1 MPMKEI
7 KKKTIGNYELV
18 THQVTDD
25 EDDFFLDDVKE
36 IVKAFNNKQNKNKKD
51 EIMIRGLSGEWRTLK
66 YLKKSLITE
75 EDIDEYFDSKVD
87 DSKKF
92 KSFSQL
98 EITVTKYKN

>member
-1 MPMKEI
+1 MKEI

-18 THQVTDD
+18 TYQVNDD
-25 EDDFFLDDVKE
+25 EDYTLDDVKE

-51 EIMIRGLSGEWRTLK
+51 EIMIRGLSGEWQTLK

-92 KSFSQL
+92 NRFSQL

>member
-1 MPMKEI
+1 
-7 KKKTIGNYELV
+7 
-18 THQVTDD
+18 
-25 EDDFFLDDVKE
+25 
-36 IVKAFNNKQNKNKKD
+36 
-51 EIMIRGLSGEWRTLK
+51 MIRGLSGEWQTLK

>member
-1 MPMKEI
+1 
-7 KKKTIGNYELV
+7 
-18 THQVTDD
+18 
-25 EDDFFLDDVKE
+25 
-36 IVKAFNNKQNKNKKD
+36 
-51 EIMIRGLSGEWRTLK
+51 MIRGLSGEWRTLK